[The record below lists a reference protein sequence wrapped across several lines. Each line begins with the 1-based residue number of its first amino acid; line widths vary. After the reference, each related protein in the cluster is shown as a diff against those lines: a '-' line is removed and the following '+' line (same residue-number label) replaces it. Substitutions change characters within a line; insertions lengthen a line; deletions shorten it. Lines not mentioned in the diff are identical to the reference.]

1 MARIRTIKP
10 DFWTDETL
18 GECSPTAR
26 LLFVGT
32 WNLADDH
39 GNLERSSRQ
48 LKAQLFPYDN
58 FDCEPYVVELLHVG
72 CLLEYEVDGKK
83 YLHIKGFDRH
93 QKVEKK
99 SSPRHPLYEDS
110 LRTHR
115 LLTEP
120 SPSSSGSS
128 SSLRKGREGKGME
141 KEGKG
146 SAEGKGTATARGR
159 FDATA
164 VADLDLPSWIR
175 WLEYRS
181 QRKPAIKPASMQ
193 AAATELAAFG
203 LQQAAVVQHSIA
215 NGYQGLFPPKPNG
228 SGGHPAAPV
237 KYRTAD
243 EIEAEERDRGDY
255 DAQH

>member
-48 LKAQLFPYDN
+48 IKAQLFPYDN
-58 FDCEPYVVELLHVG
+58 FDCEPFVVELLHVG

-128 SSLRKGREGKGME
+128 LGREGKGRE
-141 KEGKG
+141 KEGIK
-146 SAEGKGTATARGR
+146 TRARDAAREFPGLNVDA
-159 FDATA
+159 FDR
-164 VADLDLPSWIR
+164 WID
-175 WLEYRS
+175 YRS
-181 QRKPAIKPASMQ
+181 KRKPAVKPESLQ
-193 AAATELAAFG
+193 ALAEKLAAFG
-203 LQQAAVVQHSIA
+203 TLEAQAATVQNSIA
-215 NGYQGLFPPKPNG
+215 DGYQGLFPPKPNG
-228 SGGHPAAPV
+228 SGNHQQAAPV
-237 KYRTAD
+237 RYRTAD
-243 EIEAEERDRGDY
+243 EIEAEERARGDY

>member
-58 FDCEPYVVELLHVG
+58 FDCEPFVVELLHVG
-72 CLLEYEVDGKK
+72 CLLEYEVAGKK

-110 LRTHR
+110 LRTPR
-115 LLTEP
+115 IVGEP

-128 SSLRKGREGKGME
+128 SSLRKGREGKG

-146 SAEGKGTATARGR
+146 SAEGKGTA
-159 FDATA
+159 
-164 VADLDLPSWIR
+164 
-175 WLEYRS
+175 
-181 QRKPAIKPASMQ
+181 
-193 AAATELAAFG
+193 AATRELVLHASLPAESWHEWVTFRRTKRWPCDEVT
-203 LQQAAVVQHSIA
+203 LRKQLAVLIPYDTPTQQRMLDESIQA
-215 NGYQGLFPPKPNG
+215 GWQGIFPPKANG
-228 SGGHPAAPV
+228 SGNHAPTAPL
-237 KYRTAD
+237 KLRTAD
-243 EIEAEERDRGDY
+243 EIEAEERARGDY

>member
-32 WNLADDH
+32 WNLADDY

-58 FDCEPYVVELLHVG
+58 FDCEPYVVELLKAGV
-72 CLLEYEVDGKK
+72 LIEYEFEGKK
-83 YLHIKGFDRH
+83 YLHIKGFDKH

-99 SSPRHPLYEDS
+99 SSPRHPLYDES
-110 LRTHR
+110 VRTTR
-115 LLTEP
+115 TVTEP
-120 SPSSSGSS
+120 SPPSSGSS
-128 SSLRKGREGKGME
+128 LGREGKGRE
-141 KEGKG
+141 KEGIK
-146 SAEGKGTATARGR
+146 TRARNAAREFPGLNVEA
-159 FDATA
+159 FDR
-164 VADLDLPSWIR
+164 WI
-175 WLEYRS
+175 EYRS
-181 QRKPAIKPASMQ
+181 KRKPAVKPESLQ
-193 AAATELAAFG
+193 ALAEKLVTFG
-203 LQQAAVVQHSIA
+203 TFEQQAATVQNSIA
-215 NGYQGLFPPKPNG
+215 DGYQGLFPPKANG
-228 SGGHPAAPV
+228 THTPAPPV

-243 EIEAEERDRGDY
+243 EIEAEERSRGDY

>member
-115 LLTEP
+115 VVTEP

-128 SSLRKGREGKGME
+128 SSLRNGMEGKGREGI
-141 KEGKG
+141 KE
-146 SAEGKGTATARGR
+146 ARGR

-164 VADLDLPSWIR
+164 VTGLDLPSWDR

-193 AAATELAAFG
+193 AAAAELAAFG
-203 LQQAAVVQHSIA
+203 LQQSAVVQHSIA
-215 NGYQGLFPPKPNG
+215 NGYQGLFPPKTNG
-228 SGGHPAAPV
+228 GLHVTTSAPL
-237 KYRTAD
+237 KLRTAD
-243 EIEAEERDRGDY
+243 EIEAEERARGDY

>member
-18 GECSPTAR
+18 GECSPTSR

-48 LKAQLFPYDN
+48 LKAQLFPYDAI
-58 FDCEPYVVELLHVG
+58 DVEPHVQELLKAGV
-72 CLLEYEVDGKK
+72 LIEYEVAGKK

-115 LLTEP
+115 LLTET

-128 SSLRKGREGKGME
+128 LGREGKGRE
-141 KEGKG
+141 RDQE
-146 SAEGKGTATARGR
+146 SEARATR
-159 FDATA
+159 
-164 VADLDLPSWIR
+164 LPSDWP
-175 WLEYRS
+175 LTDA
-181 QRKPAIKPASMQ
+181 RKAIAEAEHLDPARTFSKFTDHWKAASGANARKRDWD
-193 AAATELAAFG
+193 AAWRNWCRNETDR
-203 LQQAAVVQHSIA
+203 
-215 NGYQGLFPPKPNG
+215 KPNG
-228 SGGHPAAPV
+228 NGLHATVSKPL
-237 KYRTAD
+237 KLRTAD
-243 EIEAEERDRGDY
+243 EIEAEERARGDY

>member
-115 LLTEP
+115 GLTEP

-128 SSLRKGREGKGME
+128 LGREGKGR
-141 KEGKG
+141 EGIKTR
-146 SAEGKGTATARGR
+146 ARTAARGFPGLNVEA
-159 FDATA
+159 FDR
-164 VADLDLPSWIR
+164 WI
-175 WLEYRS
+175 EYRS
-181 QRKPAIKPASMQ
+181 ERKPAVKPESMQ
-193 AAATELAAFG
+193 ALAAKLVTFG
-203 LQQAAVVQHSIA
+203 TPQAQAAAVQNSIA
-215 NGYQGLFPPKPNG
+215 DGYQGLFPPKANG
-228 SGGHPAAPV
+228 NALHVTTSTPL
-237 KYRTAD
+237 KLRTAD
-243 EIEAEERDRGDY
+243 EIEAEERARGDY

>member
-18 GECSPTAR
+18 GECSPTSR

-48 LKAQLFPYDN
+48 LKAQLFPYDSI
-58 FDCEPYVVELLHVG
+58 DVEPYVQELLTAGV
-72 CLLEYEVDGKK
+72 LIEYQVSGKK

-115 LLTEP
+115 LLPEP
-120 SPSSSGSS
+120 SPTSSGSS
-128 SSLRKGREGKGME
+128 LGREGKGRE
-141 KEGKG
+141 KEGSK
-146 SAEGKGTATARGR
+146 SREARASRLPSDWTLTTERRAIAEAEHVDPDRTFAKFTNYWRAASGAKARKVDW
-159 FDATA
+159 DAT
-164 VADLDLPSWIR
+164 WQN
-175 WLEYRS
+175 WC
-181 QRKPAIKPASMQ
+181 M
-193 AAATELAAFG
+193 TETDR
-203 LQQAAVVQHSIA
+203 
-215 NGYQGLFPPKPNG
+215 KPNG
-228 SGGHPAAPV
+228 TGAKAPDPIR
-237 KYRTAD
+237 YRTAD
-243 EIEAEERDRGDY
+243 EIEAEERARGDY

>member
-58 FDCEPYVVELLHVG
+58 FDCEPFVVELLHVG

-83 YLHIKGFDRH
+83 YLHIKGFDKH

-115 LLTEP
+115 LVTET

-128 SSLRKGREGKGME
+128 LGREGKGRE
-141 KEGKG
+141 KEGNK
-146 SAEGKGTATARGR
+146 TRARNAAREFPGLNVEA
-159 FDATA
+159 FDR
-164 VADLDLPSWIR
+164 WI
-175 WLEYRS
+175 EYRS
-181 QRKPAIKPASMQ
+181 TRKPAVRPESFQ
-193 AAATELAAFG
+193 ALAEKLVKFG
-203 LQQAAVVQHSIA
+203 SFEQQAATVQNSIA
-215 NGYQGLFPPKPNG
+215 DGYQGLFPPKTNG
-228 SGGHPAAPV
+228 THAPATPV

-243 EIEAEERDRGDY
+243 EIEAEERARGDY